1 MVPLTEWK
9 DVLELGLHL
18 VRELKLDQRDTIDRW
33 MVFHLAELIDA
44 AENGKTEEERKE
56 ASKVAAETILKIWE
70 RRSSLPGNAY
80 PLARYKEILKVLD
93 LLRPDDNPFIYPD
106 YHTDLNT
113 DIKREKI
120 VSSISNELSRLSITL
135 LLMRLPPEGEFKETD
150 LAAVDALNEEE
161 QKICK
166 MLSELNHWT
175 ELLTL
180 ASDNPDYT
188 NAEDGTL
195 SKEEL
200 LRFALKRVDTIAEK
214 LGDLRQELKQDAI
227 S

>member
-1 MVPLTEWK
+1 MTQWK

-18 VRELKLDQRDTIDRW
+18 VRELKLDQRDTINRW

-44 AENGKTEEERKE
+44 SENGKTEDERKE
-56 ASKVAAETILKIWE
+56 ARKSAVETVLKIWE
-70 RRSSLPGNAY
+70 RRASLPGNAY
-80 PLARYKEILKVLD
+80 PLARYKDILKVLD

-106 YHTDLNT
+106 YYTDLNA

-166 MLSELNHWT
+166 MLRELHHWT
-175 ELLTL
+175 DLLTL

-188 NAEDGTL
+188 NAEDGKL

-200 LRFALKRVDTIAEK
+200 LRFALKRVDTITEK